1 MNFRRCYGGSRVGCD
16 PGQCIL
22 GRLGR
27 KGLVPPA
34 RSPSPLRVVRS
45 PLLSPRISALL
56 RAEARVSAPASGR
69 VRAGAWGCIRARTRA
84 CVWWRLH
91 QYWDRDIA
99 TRSGVFVFVSRT
111 LTERIP
117 SGGAAM
123 QILSGE
129 EIANPRSG

>member
-56 RAEARVSAPASGR
+56 RAEARVSAPAS
-69 VRAGAWGCIRARTRA
+69 VVYVPAPGAVYAPVPGPAYGGGFISTGIGIS
-84 CVWWRLH
+84 LP
-91 QYWDRDIA
+91 
-99 TRSGVFVFVSRT
+99 GVGFSFSFH
-111 LTERIP
+111 
-117 SGGAAM
+117 GH
-123 QILSGE
+123 
-129 EIANPRSG
+129 